1 MIRASGAVFM
11 ADARVDRRL
20 AAILAANAKDVIR
33 YRSGR
38 CILCVAGP
46 PRGHA
51 CERDHA
57 RHGSETPDED
67 DHVAVRRQQVLRFG
81 VERVVAGACADCEP
95 PREQRGRGRHADT
108 DAAGAHHVQESS
120 GLPGQRRGRGGHDRA
135 VVGPL
140 VFPAV
145 TTQARKPAL
154 LVIVTHVIFA
164 EVWPH
169 SSHLNSWQ
177 ALPPST
183 RPCPALAH
191 RGQVMQASS
200 APSSPRIFSL
210 LNTAGAVPPK
220 ASVERNT
227 ARSYSLRKR
236 GVVIIDICRSKRF
249 DTAKTQGK
257 IRLVIMRFLP
267 NAGIASLRAA

>member
-67 DHVAVRRQQVLRFG
+67 DHVAARRQQLLRFG

-95 PREQRGRGRHADT
+95 HASSE
-108 DAAGAHHVQESS
+108 DAAATPILMPQERITFRS
-120 GLPGQRRGRGGHDRA
+120 P
-135 VVGPL
+135 
-140 VFPAV
+140 PA
-145 TTQARKPAL
+145 
-154 LVIVTHVIFA
+154 
-164 EVWPH
+164 
-169 SSHLNSWQ
+169 
-177 ALPPST
+177 
-183 RPCPALAH
+183 
-191 RGQVMQASS
+191 
-200 APSSPRIFSL
+200 SP
-210 LNTAGAVPPK
+210 V
-220 ASVERNT
+220 
-227 ARSYSLRKR
+227 
-236 GVVIIDICRSKRF
+236 
-249 DTAKTQGK
+249 
-257 IRLVIMRFLP
+257 
-267 NAGIASLRAA
+267 RAA